1 MTRSLI
7 VLSVLITGAIGLSY
21 VKAGYPV
28 AGKDYIRKVKQERKS
43 IRTGSGHFVPYGAGS
58 RSFRRGK

>member
-1 MTRSLI
+1 MIKALI
-7 VLSVLITGAIGLSY
+7 ISSVIFTGAVTMSY
-21 VKAGYPV
+21 LKAGYPV
-28 AGKDYIRKVKQERKS
+28 AGKDYIRKVKKERKS